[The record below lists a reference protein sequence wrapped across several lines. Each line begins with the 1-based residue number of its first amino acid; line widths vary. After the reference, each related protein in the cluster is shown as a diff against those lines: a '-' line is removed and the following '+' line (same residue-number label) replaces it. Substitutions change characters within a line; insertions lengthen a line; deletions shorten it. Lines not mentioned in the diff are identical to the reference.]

1 METIVAL
8 AGRRIDPPDP
18 KTERF
23 PVRNIDRV
31 QLAISLELKKHGARW
46 LVSSAAAGA
55 DLLGIKAAIDLGIAC
70 RIVLSS
76 GVQEFARM
84 SVEDRGSYWKRLFE
98 STLSAVRPE
107 NVVVVPAQSA
117 IAASFKAVNERIL
130 NDAIPLS
137 VSNSSKPV
145 CLAVWDNLNRGKDD
159 FSAHFVERA
168 LARSLEVVNVST
180 L

>member
-23 PVRNIDRV
+23 PPRNIDRV
-31 QLAISLELKKHGARW
+31 KLAISLGLKKHGARW

-98 STLSAVRPE
+98 TTLSAVRQQ
-107 NVVVVPAQSA
+107 NVVVVPAQPA
-117 IAASFKAVNERIL
+117 IADSFKVVNERIL
-130 NDAIPLS
+130 NDAIALS
-137 VSNSSKPV
+137 VSNSAKLLCV
-145 CLAVWDNLNRGKDD
+145 AVWDGVSRGEDD
-159 FSAHFVERA
+159 FTAHFVERA
-168 LARSLEVVNVST
+168 IESSLEVVNITT